1 MVSVSVSQAMRTLE
15 VVTLRMW
22 KLLTEGRGQ
31 SSAVVAVTRGRVSRG
46 AGPEQRGPASG
57 PARGEVSHFL
67 FWVSHNFWG
76 KLWHEHWIGLSA
88 TMPSLIQI

>member
-31 SSAVVAVTRGRVSRG
+31 SSAVVAVTDPVCGTGTALTTATTVNTTCTTNNKMVG
-46 AGPEQRGPASG
+46 YE
-57 PARGEVSHFL
+57 GEACPCRSVVVHF
-67 FWVSHNFWG
+67 
-76 KLWHEHWIGLSA
+76 K
-88 TMPSLIQI
+88 